1 MSKGAGRPVRWHP
14 ASVVLHWL
22 TLLLIL
28 FQFLVAGPMT
38 DETRDLLTR
47 FELYQ
52 LHKSVGLTIAAFVV
66 FRLALRLVLRAPSP
80 ENAGPWLRGAA
91 SVVHAGLYLCVIALP
106 LTGFL
111 MVSSAPIQI
120 PTLYFGWFPIP
131 HPIGQDKATYEL
143 MLRFHGWAGDLL
155 IALGAAHFGAA
166 LVHVLVWRD
175 GLLRRMWFGRR
186 TPQS

>member
-1 MSKGAGRPVRWHP
+1 MSMVAGRPVRWHP

-66 FRLALRLVLRAPSP
+66 LRLVLRLVLRAPPP

-91 SVVHAGLYLCVIALP
+91 GAVHASLYLCVIALP

-111 MVSSAPIQI
+111 MVSSSPIQI
-120 PTLYFGWFPIP
+120 PTLYFGWFSIP
-131 HPIGQDKATYEL
+131 HPIGQVKATYQL
-143 MLRFHGWAGDLL
+143 MLHLHDWAGDLL
-155 IALGAAHFGAA
+155 MAVGAVHFAA
-166 LVHVLVWRD
+166 VLVHVLVWRD

-186 TPQS
+186 TPQG